1 MDFFNSTFMMQTITL
16 HFFQVLLIGFR
27 LQKLATNVSL
37 TFKNVSG
44 SCNLLHHLILTMPF
58 FYE

>member
-1 MDFFNSTFMMQTITL
+1 MDFFNSTFMMKTITL
-16 HFFQVLLIGFR
+16 HFFQVLPIGFR

-44 SCNLLHHLILTMPF
+44 SCNLLHH
-58 FYE
+58 